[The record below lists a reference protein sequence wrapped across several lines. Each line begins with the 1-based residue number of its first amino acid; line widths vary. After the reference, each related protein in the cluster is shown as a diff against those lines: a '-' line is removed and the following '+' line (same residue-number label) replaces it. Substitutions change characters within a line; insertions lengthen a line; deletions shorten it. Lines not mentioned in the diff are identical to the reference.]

1 MAERMEITFTKIQK
15 AGREIQLEGQD
26 YESVI
31 FSSGDATGL
40 GLRES

>member
-1 MAERMEITFTKIQK
+1 MEITFTKIQK
-15 AGREIQLEGQD
+15 AGREIQLERED